1 MPEKTV
7 LTNRQKDQL
16 FTMLKE
22 DPKFRELMKQDWR
35 KALESVRI
43 KPDAV
48 AKGVLSRN
56 EIETFLGQRAGWV
69 IEIVIAGRVP
79 GMETIE
85 LKEAVNFEAR

>member
-1 MPEKTV
+1 MPDKTV

-22 DPKFRELMKQDWR
+22 DPKFRDLMKEDWR
-35 KALESVRI
+35 KALETVKI

-48 AKGVLSRN
+48 AKGVLTRN
-56 EIETFLGQRAGWV
+56 EIESFLGQRAGWT
-69 IEIVIAGRVP
+69 IEIVISARRLD
-79 GMETIE
+79 MESIE